1 MSGKED
7 VKEQKK
13 MTEEE
18 KERQRRIDYE
28 MNDLRKAYKERFI

>member
-7 VKEQKK
+7 KKTEKKTESDKDRQK
-13 MTEEE
+13 
-18 KERQRRIDYE
+18 RIDYE